1 MYMMYMRTFNIKH
14 LNLNNNTVILC
25 VIVSLFN
32 KARMTS
38 SPRTSDLVV
47 DDQLIVHTEAIE
59 QVFDLLIRT
68 GSERAVAEKEQ
79 WVAFLDPYH
88 FAQEL
93 LDLCV
98 ALCGVTQGAS
108 CKRSRSRGTGSGA
121 NE

>member
-88 FAQEL
+88 FSQKL
-93 LDLCV
+93 LNLY
-98 ALCGVTQGAS
+98 
-108 CKRSRSRGTGSGA
+108 GT
-121 NE
+121 